1 MPTVPGP
8 MTEPREFKSKVC
20 LVGDMAVGKTSLI
33 RRYVL
38 NMFDDHYISTVG
50 TKVSKKEV
58 EVSLPG
64 DDTRFR
70 IEMAIWDIM
79 GQPHMR
85 QLLEDAYFNG
95 ARAVLAV
102 VDLTRRATFEGL
114 VHWVE
119 SVGRVAGDVPWVLAV
134 NKVDLMWA
142 AQVRLEEMRRF
153 AEDYGFEFLLT
164 SARTGEN
171 VENAFHR
178 LGRHIVERRRTPS
191 VAAG

>member
-1 MPTVPGP
+1 MAET
-8 MTEPREFKSKVC
+8 REFKSKVC
-20 LVGDMAVGKTSLI
+20 LVGDMAVGKTSLL
-33 RRYVL
+33 RRFVL

-58 EVSLPG
+58 EVSPAG
-64 DDTRFR
+64 ETARFR

-102 VDLTRRATFEGL
+102 VDITRRATFEGL
-114 VHWVE
+114 RHWVD
-119 SVGRVAGDVPWVLAV
+119 SVGRVAGEVPWVLAV
-134 NKVDLMWA
+134 TKVDLMWA
-142 AQVRLEEMRRF
+142 AQVRLEEIRQY
-153 AEDYGFEFLLT
+153 ADAYGFDYYLT

-178 LGRHIVERRRTPS
+178 LGRQIVERRRAAS
-191 VAAG
+191 VAAT